1 MKKTTKMKKLLSIL
15 ALLILSVNLT
25 FAQDAK
31 QAKKLLDEVTAK
43 AKTYNN
49 IVFDF
54 KVNIQNLKKEV
65 NQESKGNVSIEGDKY
80 YLNMMGTTKI
90 FDGKKV
96 YTIIPEDEEVTVSSP
111 TGQDAEFTPAKMLS
125 FFNTGFKYAWD
136 IQQNVKGRKIQYI
149 KLSPTSAKDYRK
161 EVLVGVDVQTKNIYN
176 IIEVAKD
183 GTKTTIVVNSFKT
196 NQPISKNQFKFEE
209 SKYSNYYI
217 NKLD

>member
-1 MKKTTKMKKLLSIL
+1 MKKLLSIL
-15 ALLILSVNLT
+15 ALVILSINTT

-65 NQESKGNVSIEGDKY
+65 SQESKGNVFIEGDKY
-80 YLNMMGTTKI
+80 HLNMLGTTKI

-96 YTIIPEDEEVTVSSP
+96 YTIIPEDEEVTISSP
-111 TGQDAEFTPAKMLS
+111 TGQEAEFTPAKLLS
-125 FFNTGFKYAWD
+125 FFNTGFKYTWD

-196 NQPISKNQFKFEE
+196 NQPISKNQFKFED
-209 SKYSNYYI
+209 SKYPNYYI